1 MNDQTKKVNQLIKK
15 VNQHEQTITQL
26 VEIIALTNRRL
37 TDLAKLQS
45 TQSKEAPQNHIISP
59 H

>member
-1 MNDQTKKVNQLIKK
+1 MNDQAKTINQLIKK
-15 VNQHEQTITQL
+15 LNQHEQTITQL

-45 TQSKEAPQNHIISP
+45 ASSKEAPQNHTISP

>member
-1 MNDQTKKVNQLIKK
+1 MNDQAKKINQLTKK

-45 TQSKEAPQNHIISP
+45 TPSKEAPQNHIISP